1 LHKQNQTGAIAE
13 EIAALH
19 FLREGYYVFK
29 PVLGFGPVDLIA
41 IRATGEMLFADVKS
55 ENKRQL
61 AGRKLPSLIHRPRTA
76 IQKLLNVT
84 MVYVNIDDETV
95 HIVDHAAN

>member
-1 LHKQNQTGAIAE
+1 M
-13 EIAALH
+13 H

-41 IRATGEMLFADVKS
+41 IRATGEMLFVDVKS

-61 AGRKLPSLIHRPRTA
+61 PDRRVPSLIHRPRTA

-95 HIVDHAAN
+95 HIVNHAAN